1 MGGCGSI
8 LVVLPSR
15 RSACDSFLISVL
27 NRSEWLPARASG
39 VRHLRNRA
47 NALVL
52 GFLGVFLIASA
63 IAVAIVSVADSTSVS
78 PGSWVSLLGFLL
90 LGVWWTGVARSSVVI
105 RADQPSFVV
114 RNMYRRTEVPWS
126 QVSGFEAAWANP
138 KKLQTTPRGWVVA
151 HLKDGSKVRC
161 QGLIGSAKTVGK
173 FLDVMNRELATR
185 A

>member
-1 MGGCGSI
+1 
-8 LVVLPSR
+8 VLKRFES
-15 RSACDSFLISVL
+15 
-27 NRSEWLPARASG
+27 LPARASG
-39 VRHLRNRA
+39 VRHLRNRGS
-47 NALVL
+47 ALVC
-52 GFLGVFLIASA
+52 GFFGVFFIADA
-63 IAVAIVSVADSTSVS
+63 IALEITSAADSDPPISL
-78 PGSWVSLLGFLL
+78 GSCLFVLGLL
-90 LGVWWTGVARSSVVI
+90 LFGVWWTRVARTSVVI

-161 QGLIGSAKTVGK
+161 PGLSGPAKTVDK